1 MGGIGRRITE
11 SITKFSHKDYE
22 NALIQIII
30 AIDATAKNEFPEL
43 SGRGNVGKRCKQLI
57 RNNKDLLMLATTLKI
72 DCEIILNNKT
82 LDQILYE
89 IVRTSLFHDGEL
101 PKNFIINKDL
111 TFSYEKNEDIISV
124 PYTIISALILCVVGS
139 LKNINERIG
148 NNNVLE
154 IHKNIF
160 INVNEFFGK
169 KEEMQEAIR
178 KRFNIA

>member
-1 MGGIGRRITE
+1 
-11 SITKFSHKDYE
+11 
-22 NALIQIII
+22 
-30 AIDATAKNEFPEL
+30 
-43 SGRGNVGKRCKQLI
+43 
-57 RNNKDLLMLATTLKI
+57 MLATTLKI